1 MKLFKKEKK
10 EEMVERED
18 GLVDYNIYVMDKNE
32 KIIYIVLAA
41 LVIGVVGYIFYEN
54 IILTLLLML
63 FSLKFPDIRTKQIID
78 KRKRDLTIQFKDWL
92 YSLSSSMSA
101 GRSVESAFKES
112 LNDLQIIYPD
122 PQTHIIKEVSLMVR
136 RLEMNETVEDVM
148 FEFAERTHIEDI
160 MNFADVLKI
169 CKRAG
174 GNLVEVVK
182 STSSVIGDKIE
193 TKNEIETTITAKKF
207 ESRIMSV
214 MPIAMVALLSVTA
227 YDFMEP
233 VFTTFKG
240 HAVMTV
246 AIIMFVAA
254 FLIGEKIMKIEV

>member
-1 MKLFKKEKK
+1 MKLFKKKGK
-10 EEMVERED
+10 EEILERED
-18 GLVDYNIYVMDKNE
+18 GLVDYNVYVMTKNE
-32 KIIYIVLAA
+32 KILYTTIAA
-41 LVIGVVGYIFYEN
+41 AVIAVVGYIFYEN

-63 FSLKFPDIRTKQIID
+63 FSLKFPALRTKQIID
-78 KRKRDLTIQFKDWL
+78 KRKKDLTLQFKDWL
-92 YSLSSSMSA
+92 YSVSSSMSA

-122 PQTHIIKEVSLMVR
+122 PQTYIIQEVSLMVR

-148 FEFAERTHIEDI
+148 YEFAQRTHIEDI

-214 MPIAMVALLSVTA
+214 MPIAMVALLSLTS
-227 YDFMEP
+227 YDFMQP
-233 VFTTFKG
+233 VFTTLQG
-240 HAVMTV
+240 HAVMTI
-246 AIIMFVAA
+246 AIVMFAAA